1 MGSLKSGE
9 MVDAS
14 FELHSVML
22 DIGVCVSSKHR
33 ICKKKTVWQEGDE

>member
-1 MGSLKSGE
+1 VGSLKSGE

-22 DIGVCVSSKHR
+22 DIGVSSKHR